1 MKVKLLGSNFLSHL
15 EFKINDFI
23 KDKVVID
30 IKFEN
35 FNNYFSCMII
45 YR

>member
-1 MKVKLLGSNFLSHL
+1 MKVKLIASNFLDNL
-15 EFKINDFI
+15 ENKINDFI

-35 FNNYFSCMII
+35 FNNYFSCMIM